1 MNVLFNVANS
11 KVLERKSVSI
21 IEQQTNRREPIVK
34 ITLIAGILAAAIGL
48 QAAAAQAQ
56 ECQTF
61 TSGEILCDDGYYLHY
76 WSPTAEQWQVLDRE
90 ATAAALGLGPEYPA
104 GSDSER
110 SSTVYGSNGSLTK
123 EGGCTMFS
131 SPGYGFG
138 ESLSF
143 SSGC

>member
-1 MNVLFNVANS
+1 M
-11 KVLERKSVSI
+11 
-21 IEQQTNRREPIVK
+21 
-34 ITLIAGILAAAIGL
+34 

-76 WSPTAEQWQVLDRE
+76 WSPTAEQWQVLDRD
-90 ATAAALGLGPEYPA
+90 ATAAALGLGPESPA
-104 GSDSER
+104 GSESER
-110 SSTVYGSNGSLTK
+110 SSTIYGSNGSLTK